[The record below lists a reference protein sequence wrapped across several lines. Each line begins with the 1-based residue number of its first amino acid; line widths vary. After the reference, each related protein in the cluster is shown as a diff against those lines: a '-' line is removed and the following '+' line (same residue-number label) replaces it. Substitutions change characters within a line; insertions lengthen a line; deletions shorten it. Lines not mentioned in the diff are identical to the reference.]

1 MDAALD
7 LRLQRSLQFVQ
18 DIADAPCAPPGDST
32 GCLIPAASALRS
44 IAAAPVRE
52 IRPDQPSPDISV
64 PNVVGLSQSIAAT
77 ALNNAGLTVGSIT
90 QQASTTV
97 PAGTVIRQNP
107 AAGASVAPGSAVD
120 LVVSSGPAP
129 VVVPS
134 VVGLAQSG
142 AATALNNAGLTVGSI
157 TQQTNSTVPAGT
169 VISQNPTAGASVAPG
184 SAVDLVVS
192 SGPASITVPNVVG
205 LAQNAAAAALQK
217 ANLTVGSITRQTST
231 SVPAG
236 SVISQNPAAGTSV
249 APGSA
254 VDLVV
259 SSGPPPVTVPSVV
272 GQTQNGAAAV
282 LQKSGLTVGT
292 VTQQTSTSVPAGSVI
307 SQNPAAGTSVAP
319 GSAVDLV
326 VSLGPPVT
334 VPNVVG
340 QTQSTATAVLQR
352 FNLTVGSVTRQ
363 VTPGVAPGIVL
374 SQNPAAGTSVAAGTA
389 VDLVVSA
396 ARINLSPGA
405 GAR

>member
-1 MDAALD
+1 M
-7 LRLQRSLQFVQ
+7 
-18 DIADAPCAPPGDST
+18 
-32 GCLIPAASALRS
+32 
-44 IAAAPVRE
+44 
-52 IRPDQPSPDISV
+52 
-64 PNVVGLSQSIAAT
+64 
-77 ALNNAGLTVGSIT
+77 
-90 QQASTTV
+90 
-97 PAGTVIRQNP
+97 
-107 AAGASVAPGSAVD
+107 
-120 LVVSSGPAP
+120 VSSGPAP

-259 SSGPPPVTVPSVV
+259 S
-272 GQTQNGAAAV
+272 
-282 LQKSGLTVGT
+282 
-292 VTQQTSTSVPAGSVI
+292 
-307 SQNPAAGTSVAP
+307 
-319 GSAVDLV
+319 
-326 VSLGPPVT
+326 LGPPVT